1 MKLKKKI
8 ILFVLSITILSIL
21 SLSAVNY
28 FISIKSLEKDINEK
42 VQLETLNIA
51 NDIDKWMA
59 LQKSYLAELSEGL
72 IIDNNFEYE
81 HVYKSL
87 KNAGERNPGNE
98 YHLNFGKDFL
108 AASSG
113 WMPGSSYNPSERDWY
128 IDAIATNDIVISEP
142 YLDLDTGN
150 MVITLSKAVNTADK
164 GQGVM
169 ATDIQIGSLIDSIE
183 NVNVGKNS
191 YAFLIDNQ
199 GNIVTHR
206 NEEFNPDESSGV
218 TNINDILNGKLNP
231 IMENKNSN
239 IKSRL
244 AKDYDGI
251 DRYFFFDDVPESN
264 WKVGIADYAKE
275 TLIAV
280 NTANK
285 TTIIITLIILGLSTL
300 VAIYISNS
308 ITKPIIHTVEVADN
322 IANLK
327 LTDKFNEKDLN
338 RKDEIGELYNSY
350 ENTIDKLKVFVDNMK
365 ETIYAN
371 DKVSNETL
379 NKLNFLTDE
388 IEDTSATTEELSA
401 GMEETAAT
409 ALSINESTD
418 EIDQAIA
425 AFAQK
430 VEEGS
435 ITSNEISSKA
445 DQLSIQFINAKDN
458 TMELYNNTKKEID
471 EAIESSKE
479 VNKINILSNAILT
492 ISEQTS
498 LLSLN
503 AAIEAA
509 RAGESGRG
517 FAVVAEE
524 IRKLAEDSNNTVVEI
539 QSVTEGITKSVKR
552 LVTNTTHLINFL
564 ETDIINDYEMMVD
577 AVGQYKDD
585 GSSLNNIIG
594 DLSATSEELAA
605 SINQISTSINE
616 ITITVE
622 ESTVATTN
630 IAEKNANMVE
640 TINFINSIMEDN
652 KNISAK
658 LTELVSNVE
667 D

>member
-1 MKLKKKI
+1 MKLKNKI
-8 ILFVLSITILSIL
+8 ILFVLSITIISIL
-21 SLSAVNY
+21 SLFAVNY

-42 VQLETLNIA
+42 VQLKTLNIA
-51 NDIDKWMA
+51 NYIDKWMA
-59 LQKSYLAELSEGL
+59 LQKGYLVELSEGL
-72 IIDNNFEYE
+72 IIDNNFEYD

-98 YHLNFGKDFL
+98 YYLNFGKEFL

-113 WMPGSSYNPSERDWY
+113 WISNKGYNPSERDWY
-128 IDAIATNDIVISEP
+128 QDAIATDDIAISEP
-142 YLDLDTGN
+142 YLDVDTGN
-150 MVITLSKAVNTADK
+150 MVITLSKAINTADK

-169 ATDIQIGSLIDSIE
+169 ATDIQIGNLIDSIE

-206 NEEFNPDESSGV
+206 NEEFNPHENSGV
-218 TNINDILNGKLNP
+218 TNINNILDGKLNP

-251 DRYFFFDDVPESN
+251 DRYFFFDDIPESN
-264 WKVGIADYAKE
+264 WRVGIADYAKK
-275 TLIAV
+275 TFIAV
-280 NTANK
+280 NTAIR

-300 VAIYISNS
+300 IALYISNS
-308 ITKPIIHTVEVADN
+308 ITKPIIHTVEIAHN

-327 LTDKFNEKDLN
+327 LTDKFEEKDLN

-350 ENTIDKLKVFVDNMK
+350 ENIINKLRTFVDNMK

-371 DKVSNETL
+371 DNVCNETL
-379 NKLNFLTDE
+379 NRLNFLTDE

-401 GMEETAAT
+401 GMEETTAT
-409 ALSINESTD
+409 TLSINESTG
-418 EIDQAIA
+418 EIDQAIV

-430 VEEGS
+430 VEKGS

-479 VNKINILSNAILT
+479 VNKINILSNAILN
-492 ISEQTS
+492 ISDQTS

-517 FAVVAEE
+517 FAVVADE
-524 IRKLAEDSNNTVVEI
+524 IRQLANNSNQTVVEI
-539 QSVTEGITKSVKR
+539 QTVTEVITNAVNALVK
-552 LVTNTTHLINFL
+552 NTSDLINFL
-564 ETDIINDYEMMVD
+564 EKDVINDYEMMVE
-577 AVGQYKDD
+577 AIMEYKND
-585 GSSLNNIIG
+585 GSSLNNILC
-594 DLSATSEELAA
+594 DLSATSDELTAT
-605 SINQISTSINE
+605 INQVSTSMNDIS
-616 ITITVE
+616 ITVE
-622 ESTVATTN
+622 ESTTATAD
-630 IAEKNANMVE
+630 IAEKNMHIVN
-640 TINFINSIMEDN
+640 TITSINNITEKN
-652 KNISAK
+652 KEISNK
-658 LTELVSNVE
+658 LQRIVAQVKL
-667 D
+667 